1 MSSPGPLDDEEF
13 SRIVR
18 CVPLISM
25 DLIIRD
31 PERKVFVGLRNNEPA
46 KGCYFV
52 PGGCIRKG
60 EPLEDAF
67 ARIVQVET
75 GLRAELGAAAFLGVH
90 EHMYATNRFG
100 HADYGTH
107 YVVLAYGLN
116 LDHRP
121 SVVLDSQHC
130 GFRWMTEA
138 ELKAAP
144 DVHPYTKAYFG
155 V

>member
-1 MSSPGPLDDEEF
+1 
-13 SRIVR
+13 
-18 CVPLISM
+18 
-25 DLIIRD
+25 
-31 PERKVFVGLRNNEPA
+31 
-46 KGCYFV
+46 
-52 PGGCIRKG
+52 
-60 EPLEDAF
+60 
-67 ARIVQVET
+67 VQVET
-75 GLRAELGAAAFLGVH
+75 GLRAELGEAAFLGVH

-121 SVVLDSQHC
+121 NIVLDSQHC
-130 GFRWMTEA
+130 GFRWMSEA